1 MSNFEKLAGLFMKKK
16 QKNEVGLICF
26 KWKKN
31 NFHFTA
37 TFKKYFFEKTI

>member
-1 MSNFEKLAGLFMKKK
+1 MSIFEKLAGLFHEKIEKF
-16 QKNEVGLICF
+16 EVGLLCF

-37 TFKKYFFEKTI
+37 TF